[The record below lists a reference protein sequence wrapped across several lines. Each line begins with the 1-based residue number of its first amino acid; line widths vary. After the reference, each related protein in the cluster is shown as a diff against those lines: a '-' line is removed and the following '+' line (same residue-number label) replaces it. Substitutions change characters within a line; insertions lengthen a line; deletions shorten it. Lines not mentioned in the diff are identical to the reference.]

1 MKKQLIINADDFGI
15 HLAVNEAV
23 RKAATEGILTST
35 SLMAGGDAFDEAVE
49 MARSMPSL
57 GIGIHLTLVGGIKP
71 VLPPS
76 EVPSLTWDNGV
87 FCHDYGK
94 LIVRDLEGK
103 ISLSEVY
110 AEWDAQIQKIM
121 NTGLPVTHMDGH
133 QHMHMWPHFYPIA
146 RDLAKKY
153 HISCMRVPDEDV
165 LYGMKDGH
173 IIRWAAKNGLSL
185 LSRMHRPDL
194 KKNHIRTND
203 HFFGMLYGGHLSPE
217 RFAKFILQT
226 KPGITEIMC
235 HPSADTRAMED
246 TFHWGYHGEDELA
259 GLLADINRELIEKKQ
274 ISLIDVYKR
283 QGSCIPVLPGSTG
296 RYYCAGK
303 QRGD

>member
-15 HLAVNEAV
+15 HPAVNEAV

-121 NTGLPVTHMDGH
+121 NTGLLVTHMDGH

-153 HISCMRVPDEDV
+153 YISCMRVPDEDV
-165 LYGMKDGH
+165 LFGMKDGH

-185 LSRMHRPDL
+185 LSRMHRSDL
-194 KKNHIRTND
+194 KKNHVRTND

-226 KPGITEIMC
+226 RPGITEIMC

-259 GLLADINRELIEKKQ
+259 GLLAYINRELIEKKQ
-274 ISLIDVYKR
+274 ISLISYRDVR
-283 QGSCIPVLPGSTG
+283 EE
-296 RYYCAGK
+296 
-303 QRGD
+303 